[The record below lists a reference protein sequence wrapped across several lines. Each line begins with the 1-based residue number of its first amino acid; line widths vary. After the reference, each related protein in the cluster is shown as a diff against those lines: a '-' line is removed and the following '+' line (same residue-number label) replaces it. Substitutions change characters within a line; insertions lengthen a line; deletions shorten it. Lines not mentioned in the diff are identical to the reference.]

1 MCVKKSNEKMFC
13 SPELGAMIG
22 DDIARHKMAAFL
34 RHKAGMRQSV
44 VEKLKRGNWTTFCRS
59 TGSCWPCDSVPVR
72 MRWRR

>member
-13 SPELGAMIG
+13 SPELGTMIG

-44 VEKLKRGNWTTFCRS
+44 VEN
-59 TGSCWPCDSVPVR
+59 
-72 MRWRR
+72 